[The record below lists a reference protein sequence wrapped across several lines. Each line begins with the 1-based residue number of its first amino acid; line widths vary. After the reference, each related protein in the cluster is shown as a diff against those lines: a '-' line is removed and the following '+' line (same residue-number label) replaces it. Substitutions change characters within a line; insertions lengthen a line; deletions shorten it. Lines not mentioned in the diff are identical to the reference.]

1 MIDIP
6 NRAARRAAQKKH
18 VGGDKKKT
26 ARTTQLTCR
35 VIVEGKAFEAPVF
48 MRRWLETGAEAYR
61 AERELGLTQTFEDYL
76 ETMSRRP
83 ENASAIARQ
92 A

>member
-1 MIDIP
+1 
-6 NRAARRAAQKKH
+6 
-18 VGGDKKKT
+18 
-26 ARTTQLTCR
+26 
-35 VIVEGKAFEAPVF
+35 